1 MVFADYFLTSDTAT
15 GLAKEG
21 PFGILVT
28 LIIVFG
34 VLVVILRW
42 IDSKREIRRDE
53 QRDQKFFDL
62 KNEWIISNQSLAES
76 LAALAQNIIKLEE
89 ILNGQREIL
98 RDINARLDR
107 MEEVDADHEK
117 LLSEHDQKLKG
128 SATVATKKGAKK
140 KNAV

>member
-34 VLVVILRW
+34 ALVVILRW

-117 LLSEHDQKLKG
+117 LLTEHDKKLKG
-128 SATVATKKGAKK
+128 GTPAVVKKTAKK